1 MKKKAWKQ
9 KKGGKRRRAPLEIF
23 PSGGPCASPE
33 FLTGRAAS
41 EEELDESFRVIA
53 DLAEAFCEAHRN
65 DEDSELCRDVIDT
78 LLDIGFPLD
87 VEALMADPDI
97 MPPEAQEETH
107 RRGLIPYTPADR
119 VEPSSKSDGE
129 TGAKI
134 LQFPSGRNKAQDSK
148 SADGSKTGAPGLSD
162 GLK

>member
-1 MKKKAWKQ
+1 MKKKTWKQ
-9 KKGGKRRRAPLEIF
+9 KKGDKRRRTPLEIF

-41 EEELDESFRVIA
+41 EEELDESFRLIA

-65 DEDSELCRDVIDT
+65 DDDSELCRDVIET

-87 VEALMADPDI
+87 LEALMADTDM

-107 RRGLIPYTPADR
+107 RRGLIPYIPADR
-119 VEPSSKSDGE
+119 DKPPSKSDG
-129 TGAKI
+129 GAGVKI
-134 LQFPSGRNKAQDSK
+134 LPFPSGRNKVPGSK
-148 SADGSKTGAPGLSD
+148 SRDVSKEDAPGLSNE
-162 GLK
+162 LE